1 MRRYE
6 VPLQENGRLILPAE
20 LRRMLGVD
28 KGDRV
33 VIQAD
38 GERIELTTARR
49 SRARARERMRQ
60 LFPDARG
67 VVDEFLAERRAE
79 ARREEDGLLS
89 DDQAPDDRGQDE
101 PARGDQPP
109 SE

>member
-33 VIQAD
+33 VIRTD
-38 GERIELTTARR
+38 GERIELTT
-49 SRARARERMRQ
+49 RAPLKDPGSGAY
-60 LFPDARG
+60 
-67 VVDEFLAERRAE
+67 
-79 ARREEDGLLS
+79 
-89 DDQAPDDRGQDE
+89 APTV
-101 PARGDQPP
+101 P
-109 SE
+109 